1 MASST
6 RTRSQDQTQPLRRVR
21 GQSAVRTRFQLQD
34 LNRGWHMW
42 TFQLNRIVFFTVVL
56 LVSEV
61 FAQTTQGGIVGTIRD
76 QKGAQIVGAKVMVT
90 SPSTGLQRETTTA
103 DNGIFRIIALPT
115 GVYEIKAEAAGFAT
129 ATTTGVEVG
138 IDQIR
143 TVDVVLHVGAKAEV
157 VEVKADAALTQT
169 ETSKLGEIIDNRK
182 VEDLPLNGRD
192 FAQLARLNPGVAA
205 SGGGGGQQ
213 GGEGGVSGFSSN
225 GQRSTSNNFL
235 VDGVD
240 NNDSFGGTAAQIP
253 SIDSIQEFEVQT
265 NTFSAEYGRNT
276 GSVVNLVTKSGS
288 NQLHGSLY
296 EFFRNDALDAR
307 NFFNDSNFAK
317 SALHLNQ
324 FGGTLGG
331 PIVKSRTFFFLNYEG
346 FRRQAGITRIT
357 NVPTTAEREGQFL
370 DNNGNPITI
379 AVNTVSAQIF
389 NTLFPQPNL
398 NSSSGNYIS
407 SPVQRDATDQFLVK
421 VDHHLRGS
429 DTLSARYSRTRVDT
443 FFPFTPGQSGT
454 NIPGY
459 GVNDDGANHLI
470 ALSYTRVVG
479 PRTLNEAR
487 FGFTRSNIL
496 LATEPGPKAAD
507 FGFNTGWAANSP
519 LSLGNI
525 PQLAFAGGFVGG
537 SSSIT
542 NLGGGIDQP
551 NRTAT
556 NTSQWID
563 SLSHTTARHSF
574 KVGGDIRYQQLNR
587 LYDLAF
593 SGQITFSGLDNTAG
607 TDSDGNPANIPNAL
621 IDFEQGIP
629 DGALQFVGDSHRNF
643 RSSSYGLFAQ
653 DTFKLRP
660 NVTLN
665 YGLRYELNTVLHEA
679 HGRLSSW
686 RPQNY
691 TTFLDPTNPNI
702 QNDLAALEAS
712 GVVTQGQ
719 VGGIYDGAHHNF
731 APRIGIAWDLFGK
744 GKTVMRTGYGLFYE
758 TIIGNIPGN
767 VMLNPPFLPD
777 FFTPFPFASWP
788 NAFAPSGFPVIT
800 VTSQNMPTPYAQHY
814 NLIFQQELPAR
825 TLLEVGYVGTSGT
838 KLPRFRQIDQAYI
851 TQPQIDRLSPDVVT
865 RMELMWIPAPVAQF
879 LSGHINLIPS
889 IARVPYFGYAQ
900 IFQAEDTIS
909 SNYNSLQVKVD
920 KRFSHGLSSLLAYTW
935 SKSIDGASVFF
946 GSGANATTIFPQDNY
961 NLAAERGNSDFDIR
975 HRLSWS
981 FLYQIPTAHGLPKT
995 IGDGWQIG
1003 AILRLQT
1010 GQPLSVL
1017 SGQDNSSTGLGNDR
1031 PNVVGDPNAG
1041 PHTVSRWFNTVAFT
1055 QNAILTFG
1063 NAGRNIVTG
1072 PGFHN
1077 LDFSVL
1083 KNTKIHES
1091 VNLQFRAEFFNIANH
1106 PSFALPANILAA
1118 PNFGTLFQT
1127 PDAAQNNVGLGSG
1140 GPRLIQLAVKLSF

>member
-1 MASST
+1 MWTSK
-6 RTRSQDQTQPLRRVR
+6 
-21 GQSAVRTRFQLQD
+21 
-34 LNRGWHMW
+34 LNRV
-42 TFQLNRIVFFTVVL
+42 LFFVVVL

-61 FAQTTQGGIVGTIRD
+61 SAQTTQGGIVGGIRD
-76 QKGAQIVGAKVMVT
+76 QKGAQIVGAKVTVT
-90 SPSTGLQRETTTA
+90 TPSTGLQRETSTA
-103 DNGIFRIIALPT
+103 DNGIYRVNALPI
-115 GVYEIKAEAAGFAT
+115 GVYQIKAEAAGFAT
-129 ATTTGVEVG
+129 STITGVEVG
-138 IDQIR
+138 IDQVR
-143 TVDVVLHVGAKAEV
+143 TVDIMLRVGSKAEV
-157 VEVKADAALTQT
+157 VEVRADATLTQT

-192 FAQLARLNPGVAA
+192 FAQLARLNPGVAS

-225 GQRSTSNNFL
+225 GQRSTANNFL

-240 NNDSFGGTAAQIP
+240 NNDSFGGTSAQIP

-288 NQLHGSLY
+288 NRLHGSVY
-296 EFFRNDALDAR
+296 EFFRNDVLDAR
-307 NFFNDSNFAK
+307 NFFNESDFAK

-331 PIVKSRTFFFLNYEG
+331 PIVKNKTFFFLNYEG

-357 NVPTTAEREGQFL
+357 NVPTLAERQGQFL
-370 DNNGNPITI
+370 DNNGDPITI
-379 AVNTVSAQIF
+379 AVNPVSAQIF
-389 NTLFPQPNL
+389 DTLFPQPNL
-398 NSSSGNYIS
+398 TGSSGNFVS
-407 SPVQRDATDQFLVK
+407 SPTQRDATDQFLVK

-429 DTLSARYSRTRVDT
+429 DTLSARYSRTRVDI

-459 GVNDDGANHLI
+459 GVNDNGANHLV
-470 ALSYTRVVG
+470 ALSYTRVIS

-496 LATEPGPKAAD
+496 LATEAGPQAAT
-507 FGFNTGWAANSP
+507 FGFNTGWPANST
-519 LSLGNI
+519 LNLGNI
-525 PQLAFAGGFVGG
+525 PQVAFAGGFVGG
-537 SSSIT
+537 GSSIT

-556 NTSQWID
+556 NTFQLID
-563 SLSHTTARHSF
+563 NLSHTTARHSF

-593 SGQITFSGLDNTAG
+593 SGQITFSGLDNLAG
-607 TDSDGNPANIPNAL
+607 TDSGGDPVNIPNAL
-621 IDFEQGIP
+621 IDFAQGIP

-653 DTFKLRP
+653 DTFKLRH

-691 TTFLDPTNPNI
+691 TTYLDPTNPNI
-702 QNDLAALEAS
+702 QNDLAALQAS

-719 VGGIYDGAHHNF
+719 VGGIYDGDHNNF
-731 APRIGIAWDLFGK
+731 APRVGIAWDPFGK
-744 GKTVMRTGYGLFYE
+744 GKTVLRTGYGLFYE

-788 NAFAPSGFPVIT
+788 NPFGPSGFPVLTIT
-800 VTSQNMPTPYAQHY
+800 QQKLRTPYAQHF
-814 NLIFQQELPAR
+814 NFGVQQQLPGR
-825 TLLEVGYVGTSGT
+825 MLLDVAYVGTTGT
-838 KLPRFRQIDQAYI
+838 KLPRFVQIDQAYI
-851 TQPQIDRLSPDVVT
+851 TKQQIDTLKLPDVPGVPAVVA
-865 RMELMWIPAPVAQF
+865 RMELIGIPAGVAQF
-879 LSGHINLIPS
+879 LYDNQLWGAMPS
-889 IARVPYFGYAQ
+889 IVRTPYFGFAQ
-900 IFQAEDTIS
+900 LFQAQDSVS
-909 SNYNSLQVKVD
+909 SNYHSLQVKLD
-920 KRFSHGLSSLLAYTW
+920 KSFSNGLSFLASYTW
-935 SKSIDGASVFF
+935 SHSIDGASVFF
-946 GSGANATTIFPQDNY
+946 GSGANATTIFPQNNY

-975 HRLSWS
+975 QRLSWS
-981 FLYQIPTAHGLPKT
+981 FNYELPVLRSLPKL
-995 IGDGWQIG
+995 IGQGWQVG
-1003 AILRLQT
+1003 GILTLQT
-1010 GQPLSVL
+1010 GQPFSVL
-1017 SGQDNSSTGLGNDR
+1017 TGKGLSGTGLGNDR
-1031 PNVVGDPNAG
+1031 PDLISDPNTG
-1041 PHTVSRWFNTVAFT
+1041 PRTVQKWFNTAAFVDN
-1055 QNAILTFG
+1055 QPLTFG
-1063 NAGRNIVTG
+1063 NSGRNIVLG
-1072 PGFHN
+1072 PGYRDF
-1077 LDFSVL
+1077 DFSIL
-1083 KNTKIHES
+1083 KNMKFAEKC
-1091 VNLQFRAEFFNIANH
+1091 NAQFRAEFFNITNH
-1106 PSFALPANILAA
+1106 PSFALPSNISAA
-1118 PNFGTLFQT
+1118 PNFGALFTT

-1140 GPRLIQLAVKLSF
+1140 GPRLIQFALKLSF